1 MDVIVN
7 IAIGLSLLVVLA
19 TFIMG
24 MFAFAQNGKEAGA
37 RLNKAMEWRVRTQIV
52 AIGILILSM
61 VIKAGS

>member
-1 MDVIVN
+1 MDIIVN

-24 MFAFAQNGKEAGA
+24 MFAFAQNGKEGSAK
-37 RLNKAMEWRVRTQIV
+37 LNKAMEWRVRTQIV

-61 VIKAGS
+61 AIKAGS